1 MLNPM
6 FFLKLAPF
14 ATVLWFFKSQIPTLF
29 FTVIRWLMGHKKI
42 SAWAIVL
49 LIVLAGLG
57 ANYWYITHLKSE
69 IVELEETVNKKNDY
83 ITTLISDIMLQ
94 NEAIN
99 EMRSTQERLLKEA
112 RARLDAELKRQET
125 QLEQIESVEELN
137 KWLDGL
143 RY

>member
-29 FTVIRWLMGHKKI
+29 FAVIRWLMGHKKVSI
-42 SAWAIVL
+42 GAIVL

-69 IVELEETVNKKNDY
+69 IVELEETINKKNDY

-99 EMRSTQERLLKEA
+99 EMRSTQERLSKEA